1 MGLSTWKLKSDK
13 GCLILK
19 HKPNCKNLFLKH
31 FILLKH
37 FWDLNRFGCK
47 YYWVSVELRAQFK
60 LRISVWVQDS
70 AWVQD
75 SIGAFEHRAPSAPS
89 KLIPN
94 SVAIPGV
101 ISLVEVDCAR
111 LVRSSLQWSLC
122 VLFCMNR
129 QLWRKTTFWC
139 WIDFQIIS
147 IGGQS
152 AEIQTVTRQL
162 SLHESVLYL
171 GDRLLFERGLS
182 MQRCIECLMVLNS

>member
-1 MGLSTWKLKSDK
+1 M
-13 GCLILK
+13 K

-122 VLFCMNR
+122 HLAPSFFEKVQIGRSGGPEFWVIWKVRDPQDLIFKTPNR
-129 QLWRKTTFWC
+129 
-139 WIDFQIIS
+139 
-147 IGGQS
+147 GP
-152 AEIQTVTRQL
+152 
-162 SLHESVLYL
+162 ESPLPSQKS
-171 GDRLLFERGLS
+171 ERPSGPHF
-182 MQRCIECLMVLNS
+182 

>member
-75 SIGAFEHRAPSAPS
+75 SIGAFEHRAPSALS

-139 WIDFQIIS
+139 WICRL
-147 IGGQS
+147 QS
-152 AEIQTVTRQL
+152 SWVGLVFRWF
-162 SLHESVLYL
+162 
-171 GDRLLFERGLS
+171 RLLFECGLS
-182 MQRCIECLMVLNS
+182 MQMGLIFVRDTTDGVCVKTFCQV